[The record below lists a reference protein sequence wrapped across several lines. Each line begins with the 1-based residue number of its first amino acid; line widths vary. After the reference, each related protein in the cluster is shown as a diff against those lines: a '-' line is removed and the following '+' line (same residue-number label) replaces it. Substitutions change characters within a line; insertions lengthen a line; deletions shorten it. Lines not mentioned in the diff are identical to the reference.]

1 MVSVNELSI
10 YVNIDRHICVTLATP
25 LDISYMF
32 VFLFLLYCLF
42 VYKYMTIKLYTLI

>member
-1 MVSVNELSI
+1 MVSVIELSI